1 MNAEVMKALSRE
13 DNAMNIPFNQLQL
26 QATPIAAGAAGQVY
40 KGTFCEATIA
50 AKTLFSQ
57 MMRSAD
63 LSELIDEMHM
73 LYQVIQTGYSP
84 GTCPALVPHLSRIC
98 PVLVGRCR

>member
-1 MNAEVMKALSRE
+1 MKALSRE
-13 DNAMNIPFNQLQL
+13 DHAMSIPFHQLEL

-57 MMRSAD
+57 MMRSSD

-73 LYQVIQTGYSP
+73 LYQVQHPFVVRLLGISTSC
-84 GTCPALVPHLSRIC
+84 TSFAPARLTTWSR
-98 PVLVGRCR
+98 RMTTR